1 MKTHRLLPFL
11 VALGLLASCGKDSI
25 SDISAA
31 VGETYNAADFT
42 TDVYIVFAS
51 SSVSITGDTSNLA
64 FSRSAAAVTI
74 VNNTATKINYH
85 LSGSSSNGFLKI
97 YSGADQALFLE
108 GLNLSNPSGAAINV
122 QGPQASPSSGA
133 NTFVI
138 LTSSSNTISDGTSY
152 TSTPSDEDE
161 KAALFSEGALIFLG
175 SGSLTVS
182 ASGSSAIA
190 SDDYLFFY
198 ESPSLTANS
207 SAGHAL
213 RGKDYILVNSGSIVA
228 SSSANTKKG
237 LTSEGMVRIDGGTLS
252 VSVTGSVALD
262 SDNTYSGTA
271 GIKAGGNFVMNG
283 GTVTITN
290 SGTGGKGISGDADAY
305 FYGGTVTVTT
315 TGANYGSSSSGNNP
329 GGGPSGG
336 PGHKADSD
344 NSVSSKAIK
353 FDGNLTIAGGSITV
367 SCSSHE
373 GIECKGEMTISGGQ
387 VYSYS
392 AADDAINSGSTM
404 TISGGYVC
412 AHSPANDGLDA
423 NGNCYIK
430 GGVVY
435 AYSATTPEV
444 AIDANTEGGYS
455 LYVQGGTLIAI
466 GGLERG
472 ASLSQSCYQASS
484 WSQNTTYALTVGPSS
499 YIFSTP
505 SSAGTPLMVSGS
517 STPSLFSGVTANG
530 GTSYCN
536 GAIIVGS
543 YSGGSSVSLSSYSG
557 ESGGGGNPGGGPG
570 NH

>member
-64 FSRSAAAVTI
+64 ISRSAAAVTI

-97 YSGADQALFLE
+97 YSGADQSLFLE
-108 GLNLSNPSGAAINV
+108 GLNLSNPSGAAINI

-138 LTSSSNTISDGTSY
+138 LTSTSNTISDGTSY
-152 TSTPSDEDE
+152 TSTPSGEDE

-237 LTSEGMVRIDGGTLS
+237 LTSEGLVRIDGGTLS
-252 VSVTGSVALD
+252 VSVTGSVALN

-271 GIKAGGNFVMNG
+271 GIKAGSNFVMNG

-444 AIDANTEGGYS
+444 AIDANTEGGFS

-484 WSQNTTYALTVGPSS
+484 WSQNTTYALTVGSSS
-499 YIFSTP
+499 YIFTTP
-505 SSAGTPLMVSGS
+505 SSAGTPLVVSGS

-530 GTSYCN
+530 GTPYCN